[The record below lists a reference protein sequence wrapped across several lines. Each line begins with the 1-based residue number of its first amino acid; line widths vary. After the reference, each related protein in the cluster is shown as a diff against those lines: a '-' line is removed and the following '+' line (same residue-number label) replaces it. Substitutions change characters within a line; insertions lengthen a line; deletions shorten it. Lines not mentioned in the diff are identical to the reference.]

1 MVCLSFIRNDRMQ
14 DNNPSMENN
23 TEYSYTDEDGAEST
37 NFNDDSIFQMPD
49 LILKIGPR
57 KLFVKKDDFKQ
68 ISKVFNAMLINDF
81 KEKNRSEIEF
91 KGKDYKTFVHFLRV
105 CHPGLKDPFEGK

>member
-1 MVCLSFIRNDRMQ
+1 MQ
-14 DNNPSMENN
+14 DNDSSMENN
-23 TEYSYTDEDGAEST
+23 TEYSYTDGDDVEST

-57 KLFVKKDDFKQ
+57 KLFLKKDDFKQ
-68 ISKVFNAMLINDF
+68 ISKVFEAMLINDF

-105 CHPGLKDPFEGK
+105 SHPGLKDPFEGK